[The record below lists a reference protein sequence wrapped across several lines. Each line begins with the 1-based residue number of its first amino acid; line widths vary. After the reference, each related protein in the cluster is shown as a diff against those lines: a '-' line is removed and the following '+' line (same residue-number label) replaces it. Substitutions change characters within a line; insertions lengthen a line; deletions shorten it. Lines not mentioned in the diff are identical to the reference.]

1 MSFIKRKR
9 LKTRQGNK
17 HGHFPGKL
25 SAYDISRY
33 RRIYITPWAINS
45 KLIRNLQTVASFH
58 CNFDKHSVFS
68 SCFSTTIPPKTK
80 SHASIKRYKLEGF
93 FNLHL
98 KSKRGKSFPECKFTE
113 ERGDFMASNWK

>member
-1 MSFIKRKR
+1 MVTSQENYQP
-9 LKTRQGNK
+9 LTYQ
-17 HGHFPGKL
+17 
-25 SAYDISRY
+25 D
-33 RRIYITPWAINS
+33 ITPWAINS
-45 KLIRNLQTVASFH
+45 NLQTVASFH
-58 CNFDKHSVFS
+58 CNFYKHSVFS

-80 SHASIKRYKLEGF
+80 YHASIKRYKLEVF